1 MTTDTTT
8 TTDPAPRRGPTSR
21 LAQAFWC
28 LGPLVVLVILGGINS
43 IGAWP
48 AFRQQDSSILHL
60 ILASNSEALKG
71 LNQDIKS
78 EGSDSGKDI
87 GGFLRSNLGNPLRN
101 YLTLENINLSGL
113 DLSSSD
119 LSDMSL
125 ENVNLAGAQLVN
137 SDFSCTDLTRVDFSG
152 AKAMNSRFNYSN
164 CNNHISTNRSR
175 CSGYVKK
182 FIDNEIIKVSGSQW
196 PFGIPQ
202 KTTCLEANFVGA
214 DFSNAQISGNE
225 GRSKNNFNYKSK
237 TNFCKNLLVLVGDM
251 SGANFSNARLIC
263 VALIHRPLSMPFA
276 PPASKEP
283 SDAKHFTFNGISF
296 ADARL
301 DRVAL
306 LTGPFRFTNF
316 ERATLMG
323 LFLNIGD
330 EKKEQKAEL
339 DYSKFNEIS
348 CNAPNKAPDDDKDN
362 KAKKGDKEKKANKD
376 KPLSKEYMPC
386 LWVQR
391 SYHEPKPLRLSLLW
405 SNLATNLEPIKNDAF
420 LCTPLR
426 ELPALVGATRI
437 KSAVY
442 WLSTKMESSYG
453 PELKPFECPALDDQ
467 VLDKPHHLL
476 QPKKL

>member
-214 DFSNAQISGNE
+214 DFSNAKISGNE

-339 DYSKFNEIS
+339 DYSTFNEIS
-348 CNAPNKAPDDDKDN
+348 CKAPNKAPDDDKDN

-391 SYHEPKPLRLSLLW
+391 SYHEPLRLSLLW
-405 SNLATNLEPIKNDAF
+405 SNLVTNLKPIKNDAF

>member
-1 MTTDTTT
+1 
-8 TTDPAPRRGPTSR
+8 
-21 LAQAFWC
+21 
-28 LGPLVVLVILGGINS
+28 VVLVILGAINC
-43 IGAWP
+43 IGVWP

-60 ILASNSEALKG
+60 ILVSNSEALKG

-78 EGSDSGKDI
+78 EGSDSAKDP
-87 GGFLRSNLGNPLRN
+87 GEFLSSNLGKGLRN

-152 AKAMNSRFNYSN
+152 AKLKSSRFDYTN
-164 CNNHISTNRSR
+164 CNNHISTNRSQ
-175 CSGYVKK
+175 CSGDVKN
-182 FIDNEIIKVSGSQW
+182 FINKEIIQASASQW
-196 PFGIPQ
+196 PFGIP
-202 KTTCLEANFVGA
+202 KKITCLEANFVGA
-214 DFSNAQISGNE
+214 DFSDAMIRGAE
-225 GRSKNNFNYKSK
+225 GRRSIHFNYYSRKSYC
-237 TNFCKNLLVLVGDM
+237 NNLLVLIGNM
-251 SGANFSNARLIC
+251 SGANFSNAILTC
-263 VALIHRPLSMPFA
+263 VALIHRPLSTPFA
-276 PPASKEP
+276 PPAPKEP
-283 SDAKHFTFNGISF
+283 PDAKHFTFNGISF

-306 LTGPFRFTNF
+306 LNGPFRFTHF

-339 DYSKFNEIS
+339 DYSTFNEIS
-348 CNAPNKAPDDDKDN
+348 CKAPNKAPDDDKDN
-362 KAKKGDKEKKANKD
+362 KAKKGDKENKANKGDKEKKANKD
-376 KPLSKEYMPC
+376 TLSKKEYMPC

-391 SYHEPKPLRLSLLW
+391 SYHKPLRLSLLW
-405 SNLATNLEPIKNDAF
+405 SNLVTNLKPIKNDAF
-420 LCTPLR
+420 LCTPGR

-437 KSAVY
+437 ESAGY

-453 PELKPFECPALDDQ
+453 PELEALGCLALDDQ
-467 VLDKPHHLL
+467 DPNKHPNKPHHLL
-476 QPKKL
+476 QPKKP